1 MHITIQDYTAS
12 HLDQRPREVCFCAAS
27 FYDKEGNLQSV
38 KVCVK
43 LPTGEAGK
51 MIKRIK
57 QRGGIGGTDENGI
70 LRFVTWP
77 PAVIEVRDL

>member
-1 MHITIQDYTAS
+1 M
-12 HLDQRPREVCFCAAS
+12 
-27 FYDKEGNLQSV
+27 QSV

-43 LPTGEAGK
+43 LPKGEAGK
-51 MIKRIK
+51 LIKRIR
-57 QRGGIGGTDENGI
+57 QRGGVGGTDENGI